1 MSRTSFV
8 FASFLMIACARSG
21 HGDSENKLFYDAVRA
36 EAAEDFDSAI
46 RFYEQSAKKSHSANL
61 YGNLANLYFKKEMF
75 GRSILNYRKALL
87 LAPDNRDLA
96 ANLSFVREIARI
108 QSSSLDNQSG
118 YFDFSPSSMDA
129 WTIFTAII
137 FWGGLGGMGLIFF
150 LQVDRIF
157 QVIVFLFWIALTSL
171 GVGAVTKA
179 KGNHDLQN
187 REIVAIASS
196 ASEDSNGSK
205 VIYLRVSAF
214 EESAANTS
222 VVPGE
227 SLFLEIKEN
236 QPAKDGS
243 FKKHTNAIGE
253 VWYFVRSL
261 EGRNK
266 GWIRQD
272 QLERIIASKDS

>member
-1 MSRTSFV
+1 
-8 FASFLMIACARSG
+8 
-21 HGDSENKLFYDAVRA
+21 
-36 EAAEDFDSAI
+36 
-46 RFYEQSAKKSHSANL
+46 
-61 YGNLANLYFKKEMF
+61 
-75 GRSILNYRKALL
+75 
-87 LAPDNRDLA
+87 
-96 ANLSFVREIARI
+96 
-108 QSSSLDNQSG
+108 
-118 YFDFSPSSMDA
+118 
-129 WTIFTAII
+129 
-137 FWGGLGGMGLIFF
+137 MGLIFF
-150 LQVDRIF
+150 LQFDRIF

-196 ASEDSNGSK
+196 ASEDTNGSK

-227 SLFLEIKEN
+227 SLFLETKEN
-236 QPAKDGS
+236 QPAKDGP